1 MEGNNT
7 FFSAERRAKII
18 SIIVLALLLITVWS
32 MKHLVLLTFVL
43 CFVFYVLLKKTKDFL
58 DELGIPA
65 IDSIILIVYYIVFIS
80 LLLVGFGVFIPLL
93 ITRVTDIANQLIAFD
108 WVAFSDAL
116 SPRLSKAVT
125 ALDMSSYISN
135 GTMYLTASLKD
146 LSTVLANAGLTL
158 ILAVLLSFLILQE
171 KRKIS
176 LFGQYLAESQIS
188 DFYFYFVK
196 FGKNF
201 CFTFGKVMKVQIIIA
216 SVNCVLSVIAFKLI
230 GLTDIVG
237 MGLMIFFLG
246 LIPVAGVI
254 VSLIPLSVIAFNVG
268 GIVKVIEV
276 LILVA
281 VLHAVEAYVLNPKL
295 MANKTQLPVCFVFSI
310 LLVGE
315 HYMGVWG
322 LLIGLPIFIFM
333 MDALGVKY
341 EEGMRKNKKKNR
353 KPKKMTKQKKQ
364 EEAIQDA
371 PEISQIIE

>member
-1 MEGNNT
+1 
-7 FFSAERRAKII
+7 
-18 SIIVLALLLITVWS
+18 
-32 MKHLVLLTFVL
+32 
-43 CFVFYVLLKKTKDFL
+43 
-58 DELGIPA
+58 
-65 IDSIILIVYYIVFIS
+65 
-80 LLLVGFGVFIPLL
+80 
-93 ITRVTDIANQLIAFD
+93 
-108 WVAFSDAL
+108 
-116 SPRLSKAVT
+116 
-125 ALDMSSYISN
+125 
-135 GTMYLTASLKD
+135 
-146 LSTVLANAGLTL
+146 
-158 ILAVLLSFLILQE
+158 
-171 KRKIS
+171 
-176 LFGQYLAESQIS
+176 
-188 DFYFYFVK
+188 
-196 FGKNF
+196 
-201 CFTFGKVMKVQIIIA
+201 MKVQIIIA